1 MPPTTPIE
9 LSRDEAI
16 EILGAL
22 TSGRSLLEATPHA
35 TVVLDLEDAEE
46 ILIDKLFPDAPGG
59 EMPPIDPNE

>member
-22 TSGRSLLEATPHA
+22 TSGRSLLEDTPHA
-35 TVVLDLEDAEE
+35 TVVLEMETAKET
-46 ILIDKLFPDAPGG
+46 LIEKLFGDLPRADW
-59 EMPPIDPNE
+59 PPLDGDG